1 MLRPGMEERNE
12 FSMGVLKWSSGFFD
26 KVKLDMKHP
35 SSVHASYQKTFG
47 HYDLHEDFA
56 NNLWKGSQFILA
68 LFWSIFSELLIYFSR
83 EKLRP
88 SSLPLFALGRRT
100 FVCSDDNRVPSQF
113 RLSVRV
119 RFVLGTKRATLFDTT
134 TIA

>member
-12 FSMGVLKWSSGFFD
+12 FSMGVLKWSGGLFD

-56 NNLWKGSQFILA
+56 NNLWKGS
-68 LFWSIFSELLIYFSR
+68 
-83 EKLRP
+83 
-88 SSLPLFALGRRT
+88 
-100 FVCSDDNRVPSQF
+100 
-113 RLSVRV
+113 
-119 RFVLGTKRATLFDTT
+119 RFLTLFLV
-134 TIA
+134 IFF